1 MNYLQIINKVMIRL
15 REDEEQD
22 LTAGYTKLIG
32 EFVNE
37 AKREV
42 EDAWNWVQLRSTI
55 QVTTVA
61 STLRYTLTGS
71 GKRSQILYVV
81 NDTDN
86 YEVQRANGKWMTMQ
100 LTTSTTTNGQPSYY
114 DVNGTA
120 GGDYNVDLFPVPD
133 AGYAINF
140 NMKIPQ
146 DDLVALDDE
155 LTVPE
160 YPVIL
165 AAYAKAIS
173 ERGEDSGIAYRDA
186 LVNAEKALSDAIA
199 YDSSYVPSELV
210 WEVV

>member
-22 LTAGYTKLIG
+22 LSAGYTKLIG

-55 QVTTVA
+55 QVVTVEN
-61 STLRYTLTGS
+61 SLRYTLTGS

-86 YEVQRANGKWMTMQ
+86 YEVQRANSKWMTMQ

-114 DVNGTA
+114 DVNGTT
-120 GGDYNVDLFPVPD
+120 GGDYNVDLFPIPD
-133 AGYAINF
+133 AGYSINF

-146 DDLVALDDE
+146 DDLVELNDE

-186 LVNAEKALSDAIA
+186 LVNAEKALNDAIS
-199 YDSSYVPSELV
+199 YDASYVPSELI
-210 WEVV
+210 WEVM

>member
-22 LTAGYTKLIG
+22 LSAGYTKLIG

-42 EDAWNWVQLRSTI
+42 EDAWSWVQLRNTI

-71 GKRSQILYVV
+71 GKRSQILYVI

-86 YEVQRANGKWMTMQ
+86 YEVQRANSKWMTMQ
-100 LTTSTTTNGQPSYY
+100 LTTSNTTNGQPSYY
-114 DVNGTA
+114 DVNGTS

-146 DDLVALDDE
+146 VDLVELDDE
-155 LTVPE
+155 ITVPE

-199 YDSSYVPSELV
+199 YDASYVPSELV
-210 WEVV
+210 WEVM